1 MLATTEHRLTFG
13 IDGQKCVTLSPL
25 TGAAER
31 VAGGD
36 AQALLRTLMGAASG
50 DESLADRLTVGDR
63 DRLLAEI
70 YGDLYGW
77 DVLADARCGSCQAR
91 FELRFSLGAMLRA
104 RQPDGTGA
112 DGTVKVGEAR
122 LRLPRVADRADDPDA
137 FLRLL
142 KISGDPPPL
151 AEAEAA
157 LEAADPALV
166 LDLKGTCPECA
177 SAQTLPFSICGFLGA
192 ALARDHRFLLREAH
206 LIARTYSWGLE
217 SILSLTRQER
227 QEFVRLILAEQGAAQ
242 PRVRG
247 VS

>member
-1 MLATTEHRLTFG
+1 MLVATEHRLCFG
-13 IDGQKCVTLSPL
+13 IDGQNSITLLPL

-36 AQALLRTLMGAASG
+36 AQALLRTLLGASSG
-50 DESLADRLTVGDR
+50 DETQADRLTVGDR

-77 DVLADARCGSCQAR
+77 DVLADARCASCQAR
-91 FELRFSLGAMLRA
+91 FELRFSLAAMLQA
-104 RQPDGTGA
+104 RQPDGSAA

-122 LRLPRVADRADDPDA
+122 LRLPRVADHADNPYA

-142 KISGDPPPL
+142 NISGDPPPL

-157 LEAADPALV
+157 LEAADPALE

-177 SAQTLPFSICGFLGA
+177 SEQTLPFSMCRFLGS

-206 LIARTYSWGLE
+206 LIARSYGWSLD

-227 QEFVRLILAEQGAAQ
+227 QEFVRLILAEQGATQ
-242 PRVRG
+242 PRAWRVT
-247 VS
+247 